1 MEYSYLYSY
10 KTKKIDY
17 NKLHRRIL
25 DKFKGSG
32 ESVEKLRQ
40 YEEMLVLLDEKSH
53 TGRAMRSVCSEL
65 FHQSKNKEGKS
76 SVSKMAWAYI

>member
-17 NKLHRRIL
+17 DKLHRKIL
-25 DKFKGSG
+25 DKFKGTG

-40 YEEMLVLLDEKSH
+40 YEEMLVLLD
-53 TGRAMRSVCSEL
+53 
-65 FHQSKNKEGKS
+65 
-76 SVSKMAWAYI
+76 

>member
-17 NKLHRRIL
+17 EKLNRKIL
-25 DKFKGSG
+25 DKFKGTG

-40 YEEMLVLLDEKSH
+40 YEEMLVLLD
-53 TGRAMRSVCSEL
+53 
-65 FHQSKNKEGKS
+65 
-76 SVSKMAWAYI
+76 